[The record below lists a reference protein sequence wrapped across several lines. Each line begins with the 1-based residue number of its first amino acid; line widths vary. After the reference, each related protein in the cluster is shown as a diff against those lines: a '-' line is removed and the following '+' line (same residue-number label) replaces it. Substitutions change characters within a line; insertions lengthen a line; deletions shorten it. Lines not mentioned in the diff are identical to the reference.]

1 METLLFW
8 ALPVIVALAGLKGNL
23 MPAWRLCF
31 ASVVAVYVGVWAAP
45 AWWGLLDFLP
55 PEAEPYRN
63 GAATAAGVVALFA
76 ALYFG
81 AKAIAMCDDEAFVF
95 PAIPERLLNA
105 LCRFGFGV
113 CLSTFLMLLCEITPL
128 RMFTRNDGAGFEA
141 RAEAAML
148 AVTRA
153 GDALTRTQPSQ
164 PREEALAGFRY
175 VPPEPPDEEAGDE
188 KGKKPEPSAASAAGA
203 KKGKSAASAAGARKD
218 KASAPAGNG
227 K

>member
-8 ALPVIVALAGLKGNL
+8 TLPVLAALIGLKGRL
-23 MPAWRLCF
+23 IVGWRLFF
-31 ASVVAVYVGVWAAP
+31 AAATALYAGFWLAP
-45 AWWGLLDFLP
+45 KWWNLLDFLP

-153 GDALTRTQPSQ
+153 GDALTRTRPVQS
-164 PREEALAGFRY
+164 REEALAGFRY

-203 KKGKSAASAAGARKD
+203 RKD